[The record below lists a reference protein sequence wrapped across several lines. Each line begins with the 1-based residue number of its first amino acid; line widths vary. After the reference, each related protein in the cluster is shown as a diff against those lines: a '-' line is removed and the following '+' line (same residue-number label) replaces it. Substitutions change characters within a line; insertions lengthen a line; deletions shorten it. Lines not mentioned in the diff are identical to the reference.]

1 MTDKERLEEIKNSY
15 LEGLH
20 RFFGTPWV
28 SMPKENSDWLIQQAE
43 RAQKN
48 AQDLEDMDRQ
58 LYSEQ
63 QQNKR
68 YKQALEEILNAD
80 CNLEGL
86 DAERELDRV
95 TDIALKALEVEE

>member
-1 MTDKERLEEIKNSY
+1 MSDKERLEEIKNSY
-15 LEGLH
+15 LEEIH
-20 RFFGTPWV
+20 RLFGTPWV
-28 SMPKENSDWLIQQAE
+28 SMPKENFDWLIQQAE

-68 YKQALEEILNAD
+68 YRKAINNIIEKVMLFGTNEEVYEAIQ
-80 CNLEGL
+80 
-86 DAERELDRV
+86 DA
-95 TDIALKALEVEE
+95 IKALEGDND

>member
-1 MTDKERLEEIKNSY
+1 MSDKERLEEIKNSY

-20 RFFGTPWV
+20 RLFGASWV
-28 SMPKENSDWLIQQAE
+28 SMPKENFDWLIQQAE

-68 YKQALEEILNAD
+68 YRKAINNIIEKVMLFGTNEEVYEAIQ
-80 CNLEGL
+80 
-86 DAERELDRV
+86 DA
-95 TDIALKALEVEE
+95 IKALEGDEN

>member
-1 MTDKERLEEIKNSY
+1 MSDKERLEEIKNSY
-15 LEGLH
+15 LEGIH
-20 RFFGTPWV
+20 RLFGTPWV
-28 SMPKENSDWLIQQAE
+28 SMPKENFDWLIQQAE

-68 YKQALEEILNAD
+68 YRKAINNIIEKVMLFGTNEEVYEAIQ
-80 CNLEGL
+80 
-86 DAERELDRV
+86 DA
-95 TDIALKALEVEE
+95 IKALEGDND